1 MIDVIYPGFSYN
13 NANTEAQVEVTL
25 KVMERARIH
34 LLLMYQLKKD
44 SASYSNNNSNCLFT
58 NP

>member
-44 SASYSNNNSNCLFT
+44 KSMKK
-58 NP
+58 